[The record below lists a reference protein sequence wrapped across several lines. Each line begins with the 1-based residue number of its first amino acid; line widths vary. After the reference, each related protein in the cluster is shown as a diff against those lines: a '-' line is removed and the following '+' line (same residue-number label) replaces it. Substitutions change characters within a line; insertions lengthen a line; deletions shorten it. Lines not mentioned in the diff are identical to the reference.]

1 MITSLKEA
9 KSKLSELVE
18 VASGGEE
25 VIITVHGKA
34 KARLCR
40 VVDVSGA
47 DSIASWASQL
57 EEARARY
64 RTSKV
69 GGDDD
74 AQKFWDELRKDR

>member
-1 MITSLKEA
+1 M
-9 KSKLSELVE
+9 E

-25 VIITVHGKA
+25 VIITVHDKA

-40 VVDVSGA
+40 VVDVSSA
-47 DSIASWASQL
+47 ASISSWASQL

-64 RTSKV
+64 RASKIC
-69 GGDDD
+69 GDDD